1 MKEQVQRRLMKMR
14 KLFTIEQL
22 KTDSRCK
29 PNKMKKTKNYFRI
42 YKQITKDLRRSLK
55 SALSKS
61 FRRSLYFIKLDTSE
75 INLSLL
81 IDELSKYERK
91 KTNDLQKLLLKNKV
105 IARKLTWL
113 MKKETLEKEVNE
125 SLMENKKFLKK
136 FRESLTYKTIPLEG
150 PRKQDLRK
158 DLSIPLNK
166 MKKIVTDGK
175 LSKKISAKFKKIIR
189 MQEDFMNK
197 ILIISNLKLN
207 ANLPDKVVVNLK
219 SRISEIRSLD
229 IDINE
234 VFYLIDVEL
243 KYQERIQKRKTD
255 IISKSYENLNEL
267 ELLTSSVTEE
277 KQPNLKELTKLFRM
291 FINETNKASQ
301 VEDTTHLRNI
311 LQFYEGLQR
320 KWNKTPENKLLLQK
334 LLNLYFQM
342 KSNSPKNSKLL
353 LKAFKKLGELKWVE
367 NKMDKDHP
375 EKILVSNFTK
385 VLESTFNNFKHELD
399 IEISTLKILD
409 KMNSI
414 NNSLSEDDS
423 VNEQLIG
430 LLPTNFELL
439 KQLKFHV
446 WDNENINPE
455 MLDPVTKI
463 FMNII
468 KEVKQSKEKIDLN
481 NILLKTSLYP
491 DTFTAG
497 NQKKKMV
504 KNIISKV
511 LKARQKCFAC
521 NMIAV
526 LNKIKAK
533 ISIDQEEEE
542 RKEDMLNDILRQIEK
557 LQEKYEGA
565 KEVSEKLMTIVDSLL
580 DMFKMNYDPIDLN
593 LLEEDL
599 VVIFRNIEDMEEG
612 NIPADVQLSFED
624 LIRKLLKFIHDEKKF
639 KADDDEAH
647 LNPSQELAKE
657 LNSLLDSDMNIF
669 LEESKARLNEI
680 LKEQNNIQSLMTQGL
695 DLMSDEDLEEIK
707 MKSATI
713 INNIDAVL
721 SSQKLTTSVV
731 SILDELKEFTEKQLD
746 DALKEKDKR
755 LTHMLENLFEEL
767 NSIYEGPDQKMI
779 DDLETEEMEI
789 LDTFLKISDIG
800 TESMSSK
807 DVSRLKILKDKVNE
821 ILKSLLSDGKI
832 VVNVKKVL
840 KKIEDLIGEI
850 NERFDNLLSSKEIDE
865 RNEIIEQLTG
875 DSQDLDKQGVIALD
889 TIIEKL
895 PLCNELIGK
904 ILSNGIES
912 LTPDSLKLLR
922 ETQYFISSSL
932 KILKNK
938 DLNQSIKDS
947 LKKIEDIILK
957 DKDLILQ
964 KEHENEYEQKKD
976 KIFDILDALKKD
988 ELKEDVKFLSY
999 HLRIITDLQE
1009 KITSNGHESLTDQEM
1024 SSLENSKKALKFKL
1038 EEIMK
1043 NPELDEISKEKI
1055 ENIGNLIEKANDSI
1069 LNKMDIDKID
1079 EIANNLGLKFQ
1090 VLKNFTNPNLK
1101 TLDQFLIKFKKF
1113 LDNLKFVKTTDLEM
1127 LELRQLLIIESLAE
1141 NLTDSV
1147 LQISRT
1153 KHIELSLRLI
1163 LEGIKDL
1170 IIESVSIFGSTVLSL
1185 RAKSLTTLLTNL
1197 ISANEDKV
1205 HAHIPFCVA
1214 FLHFIECYIYRT
1226 CCIILQ

>member
-55 SALSKS
+55 SALSRS

-320 KWNKTPENKLLLQK
+320 KWNKTSENKLLLQK

-511 LKARQKCFAC
+511 LKARQKCFSC

-526 LNKIKAK
+526 MNKIKAK

-565 KEVSEKLMTIVDSLL
+565 KEVSEKLITIVDSLL

-624 LIRKLLKFIHDEKKF
+624 LIRKLLNFIHDEKKL

-657 LNSLLDSDMNIF
+657 LNSLLNSDMNIF

-713 INNIDAVL
+713 INNIDVVL

-889 TIIEKL
+889 TIKEKL

-976 KIFDILDALKKD
+976 KIFNILDALKKD
-988 ELKEDVKFLSY
+988 ELKEDVKFLSH

-1055 ENIGNLIEKANDSI
+1055 EKIGNLIEKANDSI

-1079 EIANNLGLKFQ
+1079 EIAHNLGLKFQ

-1113 LDNLKFVKTTDLEM
+1113 LDNLKFVKTADLEM

-1153 KHIELSLRLI
+1153 KQIELSLRLI